1 MTTEFIDEEDTLS
14 VHIRDFDVKRVIFGR
29 PDKKD
34 LPEHAEAPGHY
45 FLSYLSYKY
54 PTPDGDRDGP
64 ILIEFDKMRADKG
77 IALVKGKK
85 GKSKGKIVGESVPF
99 AVNPSDEQCKILVQ
113 KMNDLYYGAFKHFNS
128 DKGMD
133 CDKIDSYVD
142 KDIDITAYRK
152 AFKRWTGL
160 VHPLYYG
167 KDLTKTN
174 DNNFCS
180 LSCPLKKYE
189 PLTVFTTP
197 YRKCIKCPAN
207 SQCDNPNH
215 KKAPIKI
222 PIAKVKKIAFD
233 GIPVI
238 SLTAIFFGA
247 PKNRFKFELKTCIVV
262 NPRSKGIATTQ
273 TKTFDEL
280 EKAGFD
286 ESDYS
291 SRLGLG
297 EQDEEEVT
305 VEVGSDE
312 VSGEEDKKEDK
323 PKKKLR
329 RAKSES
335 EESEKSE
342 SEEDKSPPPKKKNVV
357 TRKKTRNQNTKE
369 TDDLDTA

>member
-1 MTTEFIDEEDTLS
+1 MSTEFIDEEDTLS
-14 VHIRDFDVKRVIFGR
+14 VHIRDFDIKRVIFGT

-34 LPEHAEAPGHY
+34 LPETAESPGHY
-45 FLSYLSYKY
+45 YLSYLRYNY

-77 IALVKGKK
+77 IALVKGTK
-85 GKSKGKIVGESVPF
+85 GKSKGKIIGESVPF
-99 AVNPSDEQCKILVQ
+99 GINPADESCKILIT
-113 KMNDLYYGAFKHFNS
+113 KLNDLYYEAMRKFNS
-128 DKGMD
+128 KKGMK
-133 CDKIDSYVD
+133 CDKIATDVNLDLDVD
-142 KDIDITAYRK
+142 QYRK
-152 AFKRWTGL
+152 AYKRWTGL

-167 KDLTKTN
+167 KDLTKIN

-180 LSCPLKKYE
+180 FSCQLKKFE

-197 YRKCIKCPAN
+197 YRKCIKCPTN
-207 SQCDNPNH
+207 VVCDNPNH

-247 PKNRFKFELKTCIVV
+247 PKSKFKYELKTCIVM
-262 NPRSKGIATTQ
+262 NPRSKGTATTQ

-297 EQDEEEVT
+297 EKDEDDVT
-305 VEVGSDE
+305 VEVGTGDTSDE
-312 VSGEEDKKEDK
+312 EVKKEDK
-323 PKKKLR
+323 KKLR
-329 RAKSES
+329 KAKDEDSEEEKNES
-335 EESEKSE
+335 EEEA
-342 SEEDKSPPPKKKNVV
+342 PIAKKKTVV

-369 TDDLDTA
+369 TDDLDAA